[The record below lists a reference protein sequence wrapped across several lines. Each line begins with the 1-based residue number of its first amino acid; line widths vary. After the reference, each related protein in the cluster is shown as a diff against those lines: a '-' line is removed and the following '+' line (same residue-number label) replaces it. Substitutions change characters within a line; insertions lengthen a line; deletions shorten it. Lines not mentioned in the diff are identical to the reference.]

1 MYVCS
6 ALFSKEKFTS
16 LWQSCRRGIITDLQL
31 LTCLCCKHHNIWADL
46 LLLSYSCSWMDL
58 CTCKRLYALVSVGRS
73 QSMLVLITDNQKC
86 CLNLCA
92 DSVCLYFTKEVFL
105 LAIMALPTQN
115 YYLYYFNVLFFPLMC
130 SFVKVKWEYQPCKCE
145 CVWSRTSG

>member
-6 ALFSKEKFTS
+6 ASFSKEKFTS

-31 LTCLCCKHHNIWADL
+31 LTCLCCKHHSIWAGL

-58 CTCKRLYALVSVGRS
+58 CTCKCLYALVSVRHSRS
-73 QSMLVLITDNQKC
+73 LLVLITDNQKC

-92 DSVCLYFTKEVFL
+92 DSECICISLRKYFL

-115 YYLYYFNVLFFPLMC
+115 YYFNGKNNTLMC
-130 SFVKVKWEYQPCKCE
+130 SFVKVNWDYQPCKCD